1 MHVRSMIENID
12 PSVDASYI
20 FYAYDNNDPIR
31 ELGIKIPVTYMLVQ
45 TNSLKKSIDTPRDFY
60 HLAKVIFHKF
70 TALKR
75 VNIDVFVQF
84 DFMLGLP
91 SSQLVKKRVL
101 VAYDLIPLLFKE
113 DYIPAP
119 AHEFKVHKGLPRKI
133 KKTLRAYYYQKRY
146 KLHYANFTKADVLL
160 SISKNTTKSIQEI
173 LDIPQNKIVTIPLA
187 PVFNTKTVKRPTGLT
202 KLNKPF
208 IFYLGATDARKRVS
222 DLIKAFDTVRTTSD
236 IELILAGKEFAKP
249 KKIPSGAI
257 LDALASTPNREYI
270 HTLGYVDD
278 GEKLWLYKN
287 AIAFVFPTAYEGFG
301 LPVIEALQHGCPV
314 ISYNNSSIPEVAG
327 DAVRLVP
334 TGDVRL
340 LAKDI
345 SDVISHEE
353 VREKMIKI
361 GYTQSK
367 NYTWENYMK
376 NFYREINAL

>member
-1 MHVRSMIENID
+1 M
-12 PSVDASYI
+12 
-20 FYAYDNNDPIR
+20 
-31 ELGIKIPVTYMLVQ
+31 
-45 TNSLKKSIDTPRDFY
+45 
-60 HLAKVIFHKF
+60 
-70 TALKR
+70 
-75 VNIDVFVQF
+75 
-84 DFMLGLP
+84 
-91 SSQLVKKRVL
+91 
-101 VAYDLIPLLFKE
+101 
-113 DYIPAP
+113 
-119 AHEFKVHKGLPRKI
+119 
-133 KKTLRAYYYQKRY
+133 
-146 KLHYANFTKADVLL
+146 
-160 SISKNTTKSIQEI
+160 
-173 LDIPQNKIVTIPLA
+173 
-187 PVFNTKTVKRPTGLT
+187 
-202 KLNKPF
+202 
-208 IFYLGATDARKRVS
+208 S